1 LICAEINK
9 KLPDNFNPIVTLKV
23 ESKDRIEEI
32 VNDFVGKEEIE
43 EFVLLPT
50 VGRQMTDGKE
60 LGS

>member
-50 VGRQMTDGKE
+50 VTDF
-60 LGS
+60 

>member
-9 KLPDNFNPIVTLKV
+9 KLPDNFNLIATLKA

-50 VGRQMTDGKE
+50 VGRQMMDGKE